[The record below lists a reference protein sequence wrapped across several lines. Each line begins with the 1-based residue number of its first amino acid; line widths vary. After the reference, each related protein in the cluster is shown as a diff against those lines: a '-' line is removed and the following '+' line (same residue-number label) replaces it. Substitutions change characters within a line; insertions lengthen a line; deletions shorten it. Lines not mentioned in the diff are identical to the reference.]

1 MNTPN
6 KLTILRMI
14 LVPFFLVSFYIE
26 IKNSDSSL
34 IISTIIFAVASITDF
49 FDGYL
54 ARKYN
59 LVTDFGKFMDP
70 LADKI
75 LVAAAMICLVGASRM
90 PAWMAVLIISREY
103 AISILRAIAA
113 ASGKVI
119 AASSGGKIKTV
130 TQIVAIIMLLLN
142 IPFAMYVMIV
152 AVVATFYSGVEYIY
166 KNRHLLTY

>member
-26 IKNSDSSL
+26 IKDSDSSL

-113 ASGKVI
+113 SSGKVI

-130 TQIVAIIMLLLN
+130 TQIAAIIMLLLN

>member
-26 IKNSDSSL
+26 IKNLGSSL
-34 IISTIIFAVASITDF
+34 IISTIIFVIASITDF

-90 PAWMAVLIISREY
+90 PAWMAVLIISRED

-113 ASGKVI
+113 SSGKVI

-130 TQIVAIIMLLLN
+130 TQIAAIIMLLLN

>member
-26 IKNSDSSL
+26 IKDLDSSL

-90 PAWMAVLIISREY
+90 SAWMAVLIISREY

-113 ASGKVI
+113 SSGKVI

-166 KNRHLLTY
+166 KNRPLLTY

>member
-26 IKNSDSSL
+26 IKNLGSSL
-34 IISTIIFAVASITDF
+34 IISTIIFVIASITDF

-113 ASGKVI
+113 SSGKVI

-130 TQIVAIIMLLLN
+130 TQIIAIIMLLLN
-142 IPFAMYVMIV
+142 IPFAMYVMII

>member
-6 KLTILRMI
+6 KLTVIRMG
-14 LVPFFLVSFYIE
+14 LVPFFIIAFYYE
-26 IKNSDSSL
+26 MYLNKNSL
-34 IISTIIFAVASITDF
+34 IIATLIFVLASITDF

-75 LVAAAMICLVGASRM
+75 LVAAAMICLVESMRM
-90 PAWMAVLIISREY
+90 SAWMAVLIISREY

-113 ASGKVI
+113 SSGKVI
-119 AASSGGKIKTV
+119 AASNGGKIKTV
-130 TQIVAIIMLLLN
+130 TQILAIIMLLLN
-142 IPFAMYVMIV
+142 LPYAQYIMMI
-152 AVVATFYSGVEYIY
+152 AVFATFYSGVEYIY
-166 KNRHLLTY
+166 INRHLLSQ

>member
-26 IKNSDSSL
+26 IKNLGSAL
-34 IISTIIFAVASITDF
+34 IISTIIFVIASITDF

-113 ASGKVI
+113 SSGKVI

-130 TQIVAIIMLLLN
+130 TQIAAIIMLLLN

>member
-142 IPFAMYVMIV
+142 IPFAMYVMII

-166 KNRHLLTY
+166 INRHLLTY

>member
-26 IKNSDSSL
+26 IKNSDNSL

-130 TQIVAIIMLLLN
+130 TQIADIIMLLLN
-142 IPFAMYVMIV
+142 IPFAMYVMII

>member
-26 IKNSDSSL
+26 IKNLGSAL

-113 ASGKVI
+113 SSGKVI

-130 TQIVAIIMLLLN
+130 TQIIAIIMLLLN
-142 IPFAMYVMIV
+142 IPFAMYVMII

>member
-130 TQIVAIIMLLLN
+130 TQIAAIIMLLLN

>member
-142 IPFAMYVMIV
+142 IPFAMYVMII

>member
-26 IKNSDSSL
+26 IKNSDNSL

-142 IPFAMYVMIV
+142 IPFAMYVMII

>member
-26 IKNSDSSL
+26 IKNLGSSL

-142 IPFAMYVMIV
+142 IPFAMYVMII